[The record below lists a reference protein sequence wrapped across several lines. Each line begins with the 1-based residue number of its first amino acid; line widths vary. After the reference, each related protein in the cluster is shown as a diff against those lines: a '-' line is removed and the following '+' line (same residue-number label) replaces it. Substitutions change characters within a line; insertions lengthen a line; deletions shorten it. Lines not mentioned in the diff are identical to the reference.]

1 MLDWTVIDEPEEP
14 ERPQTSSPKQPP
26 QPPRWRWPAILA
38 LLILVSGAWIWWAT
52 QHQTQ
57 ERRTRAV
64 EAVADQ
70 PLPPPLPGLV
80 ALDRPVVETAV
91 ERPGGALEVTAI
103 HAYKGVEGTRLS
115 FRATRVYEPDGSL
128 RPSSLVTTT
137 LDGPILR
144 IVYEISDA
152 ELVTNDLAPFL
163 DSVLSSACDQW
174 QCPADVHLTL
184 DLTGEHTK
192 SPPSIDG
199 SRPVPANRVFAY
211 ASSFVVV
218 SETLHLPRPTANG
231 TPADDDTRS
240 YWRRAIADAALVQLA
255 LQVRAHPEERFFAPS
270 LTHNAFFYALVLRQ
284 AARSGVEDEQWLT
297 LMMPAEPGQ
306 TMADLWS
313 TQTRMDHA
321 PLAEEV
327 ELRAAL
333 GFLNPLIGQD
343 EQLERLLFRQLSPE
357 TGLDAWL
364 ARAFAGAGRSALDT
378 LFNLTGDSTKRLL
391 DDLAR
396 PGSDWIAIGS
406 CAGGQVIWTP
416 IGDELHLGLST
427 DVPAPARI
435 VGARWTRSGLD
446 LAVALGD
453 QIAFRSAATGEF
465 KWAAGAG
472 SGGSAFAGWMGSLA
486 ALYRFDAGQPTQDI
500 VLVHPDAPDEIV
512 ATLSDVADL
521 VPAPNG
527 DLGITLG
534 PSVMDPGA
542 PASGGQI
549 LHTVMPLAEL
559 NIRVG
564 AGFIPAWAPDG
575 QRLAVILGPGA
586 ETPWGG
592 PFSIGILPDA
602 TQPGFAREIWSP
614 DLVGQDGPGTSG
626 VGAIAWA
633 PTGAKVAALIG
644 LQSPTASSLDFSGWI
659 FSLNGL
665 QTVDK
670 NRIALEIPERVD
682 AVTQID
688 FSNDGRFLSATFWR
702 LGRPE
707 VRWYDPE
714 TGAVLRQ
721 ATDVT
726 RVAWSPTG
734 HRAILLSSAGAALA
748 ARPEDA
754 SEPLVGV
761 GCKEVL
767 WNPTA
772 PP

>member
-14 ERPQTSSPKQPP
+14 ERPQPPSPKQPP
-26 QPPRWRWPAILA
+26 QPPRWRWPVVFT
-38 LLILVSGAWIWWAT
+38 LLILVGGAWIWWAT
-52 QHQTQ
+52 QRQTQ

-64 EAVADQ
+64 ETVADQ

-80 ALDRPVVETAV
+80 ALDEPVVETAA
-91 ERPGGALEVTAI
+91 ERPGGALEITAI
-103 HAYKGVEGTRLS
+103 HAFKGVDDTRLA
-115 FRATRVYEPDGSL
+115 FRSTRVYAADGHL
-128 RPSSLVTTT
+128 RPSSLVTAT

-144 IVYEISDA
+144 VVYETSDS
-152 ELVTNDLAPFL
+152 ELVIDDLAPFL
-163 DSVLSSACDQW
+163 DSVLAAACEQW
-174 QCPADVHLTL
+174 QCQPNVHLTL
-184 DLTGEHTK
+184 DLTGEHAE
-192 SPPSIDG
+192 SSPSIDG

-211 ASSFVVV
+211 AGSFVVV
-218 SETLHLPRPTANG
+218 SETLRLPRPSANG

-255 LQVRAHPEERFFAPS
+255 LQVRAHPDERFFAPS

-284 AARSGVEDEQWLT
+284 AARSGIEDEQWLT

-313 TQTRMDHA
+313 TQTRRDHA
-321 PLAEEV
+321 PIAEEV

-333 GFLNPLIGQD
+333 SFLNPLIGQD
-343 EQLERLLFRQLSPE
+343 EQLERLLFRKLSPE

-391 DDLAR
+391 DNLAR
-396 PGSDWIAIGS
+396 PGSEWIAIGS
-406 CAGGQVIWTP
+406 CTKGQIIWTAL
-416 IGDELHLGLST
+416 GGELRLGLSA

-435 VGARWTRSGLD
+435 VGARSTPAGLD
-446 LAVALGD
+446 LVIALGD
-453 QIAFRSAATGEF
+453 QLALRSAGTGRFE
-465 KWAAGAG
+465 WAAGAG

-500 VLVHPDAPDEIV
+500 VLVHPSAPTEIV

-542 PASGGQI
+542 PASGGQT

-559 NIRVG
+559 NFRLGV
-564 AGFIPAWAPDG
+564 GFIPAWAPDG

-586 ETPWGG
+586 ETTWGG

-614 DLVGQDGPGTSG
+614 DLVGHGGPEASG

-633 PTGAKVAALIG
+633 PTGAKVAAVIG
-644 LQSPTASSLDFSGWI
+644 LQSPTTSSLDFRAWV

-682 AVTQID
+682 AVTQLGY
-688 FSNDGRFLSATFWR
+688 SNDGQFLSATFWR
-702 LGRPE
+702 LGSPE

-714 TGAVLRQ
+714 TGALLHR
-721 ATDVT
+721 AADVT
-726 RVAWSPTG
+726 KVAWSPTG
-734 HRAILLSSAGAALA
+734 HRAILLSASGAALA
-748 ARPEDA
+748 ADPGVA
-754 SEPLVGV
+754 PEPLAGV